1 MLIVNEPARV
11 RAAIAPMHVEA
22 RVSSPQTSQVVA
34 GHTVMLLEQKG
45 DWWRVRGADKYEG
58 WIHRGYLEKSSA
70 DESSWR
76 LSTGVVVRNADGRE
90 RALPLNAR
98 IPDSVTVISGIA
110 VPAHDLTAQFPSTAP
125 ALVASAAQFF
135 SGASYQWGGIT
146 PWACDCS
153 GMVQSVF
160 ALHGIPLPR
169 DAYQQ
174 ALVGES
180 IAITTLRA
188 ESLAQ
193 LRDGD
198 LLYFS
203 DRDDRRVTHVGISLS
218 GNRMLHAALGRGGVS
233 FEDLGDADDYVSRLR
248 QNFVSAKRMI

>member
-1 MLIVNEPARV
+1 MLIVSEPARV

-58 WIHRGYLEKSSA
+58 WIHRGYLEKSSG

-76 LSTGVVVRNADGRE
+76 LSTGIVVREADGRE
-90 RALPLNAR
+90 HALPLNAR
-98 IPDSVTVISGIA
+98 VADSVTLISGRA
-110 VPAHDLTAQFPSTAP
+110 VSANDLATQFPSTAS

-135 SGASYQWGGIT
+135 TGASYQWGGLT

-174 ALVGES
+174 ALIGEP
-180 IAITTLRA
+180 IPVANLRG

-193 LRDGD
+193 LLDGD

-218 GNRMLHAALGRGGVS
+218 GKRMLHSALGRGGVS
-233 FEDLGDADDYVSRLR
+233 FEDLNGADDYVLRLR
-248 QNFVSAKRMI
+248 QNFVSARRVI